1 MFSALNIL
9 LRRWNSFLAYILP
22 YNLGVGTGS
31 WESRSLYVECNS
43 YGLTMWEVKT
53 KYTVRTLG
61 PIGSGG

>member
-1 MFSALNIL
+1 MGMCISDM
-9 LRRWNSFLAYILP
+9 LADLSKQLAKEIIDSI
-22 YNLGVGTGS
+22 TGRL
-31 WESRSLYVECNS
+31 EPPPHVECNS